1 MLAVNGGRC
10 PLSDLAARFTD
21 DRAPRFDIYLPHW
34 LAERNKVIFGMLFIA
49 GELVATPRRC
59 VNCREILSASYALG
73 CARRRELARPGKRI
87 FIGRRYPVLTFVL
100 WCILFVLCW
109 PIALLAL
116 VLYPIVWLLLLPF
129 RIVGI
134 AVDGVL
140 KLLWAIVT
148 FPARLLRAPGR
159 V

>member
-1 MLAVNGGRC
+1 
-10 PLSDLAARFTD
+10 
-21 DRAPRFDIYLPHW
+21 
-34 LAERNKVIFGMLFIA
+34 
-49 GELVATPRRC
+49 
-59 VNCREILSASYALG
+59 
-73 CARRRELARPGKRI
+73 
-87 FIGRRYPVLTFVL
+87 VLTFVL

-134 AVDGVL
+134 AVEGVL

-148 FPARLLRAPGR
+148 LPARLLRAPGR